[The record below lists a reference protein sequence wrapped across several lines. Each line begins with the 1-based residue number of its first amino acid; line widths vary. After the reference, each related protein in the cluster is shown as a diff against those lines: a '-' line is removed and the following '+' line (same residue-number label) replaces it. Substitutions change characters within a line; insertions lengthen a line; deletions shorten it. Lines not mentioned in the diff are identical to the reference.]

1 MTSGIKRELYAEIK
15 KHQKNI
21 PAIAIVG
28 ARQVG
33 KTTLAKELVDEKE
46 NTLFLD
52 LEKSSDREMI
62 KETEAFLNLHKGK
75 TICLD
80 EIQMMPDLFLSLR
93 NFINNNSDTK
103 FILLGS
109 ASPELLRQTAE
120 SLAGRIY
127 YFELSPFL
135 WTEIK
140 NQTDINTYRLRGG
153 MPLSILASTNEDAF
167 IWLRNYIKTFL
178 ERDLYNFGFNIPP
191 TTLNRLWTML
201 AHINGQVL
209 NYSQLSNSMGV
220 SNTTISNYIS
230 ILDNT
235 FMLRLLQ
242 PYHINIKKRLIK
254 APKIYFRDTGI
265 LHALLNI
272 ESFEELYSH
281 PVVGSSWEVTVIEN
295 IINKFKN
302 WNYFYYRTSNG
313 SEIDLILTKA
323 TKIIAIE
330 IKDSS
335 IPKLSKGFWNAIA
348 DINPTKAFV
357 IAQVSMPY
365 PLKNN
370 VMVYPLEEFLNRPID
385 E

>member
-1 MTSGIKRELYAEIK
+1 MTTSIKRELFSEIK

-33 KTTLAKELVDEKE
+33 KTTLAKELVAENE

-62 KETEAFLNLHKGK
+62 QETEAFLNLHKGK
-75 TICLD
+75 TICFD
-80 EIQMMPDLFLSLR
+80 EVQMMPDLFRSLR
-93 NFINNNSDTK
+93 NFIDNNSDTK

-140 NQTDINTYRLRGG
+140 QKTNLKTYQLRGG
-153 MPLSILASTNEDAF
+153 MPLSILAKTNEDAF
-167 IWLRNYIKTFL
+167 IWLQNFIKTFL
-178 ERDLYNFGFNIPP
+178 ERDLRNFGFNIPP

-209 NYSQLSNSMGV
+209 NYSQLANSMGV
-220 SNTTISNYIS
+220 SHTTINNYIS
-230 ILDNT
+230 ILENT
-235 FMLRLLQ
+235 FMLRILQ
-242 PYHINIKKRLIK
+242 PYHNNIKKRLIK

-265 LHALLNI
+265 LHTLLQLEN
-272 ESFEELYSH
+272 FEDLFTH
-281 PVVGSSWEVTVIEN
+281 PVYGTSWEVTVIEN
-295 IINKFKN
+295 IIHKFKN
-302 WNYFYYRTSNG
+302 WNYYYYRTSNG
-313 SEIDLILTKA
+313 SEIDLILTKGN
-323 TKIIAIE
+323 KKIAIE
-330 IKDSS
+330 IKASS
-335 IPKLSKGFWNAIA
+335 IPKVTAGFWNALE
-348 DINPTKAFV
+348 DLKVDKAYI

-365 PLKNN
+365 PLKNK
-370 VMVYPLEEFLNRPID
+370 VMVYPLDEFLALEND
-385 E
+385 

>member
-1 MTSGIKRELYAEIK
+1 MTTSIKRELFSEIK

-33 KTTLAKELVDEKE
+33 KTTLAKELVAENE

-52 LEKSSDREMI
+52 LEKSSNREMI

-75 TICLD
+75 TICFD
-80 EIQMMPDLFLSLR
+80 EVQMMPDLFLSLR
-93 NFINNNSDTK
+93 NFIDNNSDTK

-140 NQTDINTYRLRGG
+140 QRTDLKTYQLRGG
-153 MPLSILASTNEDAF
+153 MPLSILAKTNEDAF
-167 IWLRNYIKTFL
+167 IWLQNFIKTFL
-178 ERDLYNFGFNIPP
+178 ERDLRNFGFNIPP

-209 NYSQLSNSMGV
+209 NYSQLANSMGV
-220 SNTTISNYIS
+220 SHTTINNYIS
-230 ILDNT
+230 ILENT
-235 FMLRLLQ
+235 FMLRILQ
-242 PYHINIKKRLIK
+242 PYHNNIKKRVIK

-265 LHALLNI
+265 LHTLLQLEN
-272 ESFEELYSH
+272 FEDLFTH
-281 PVVGSSWEVTVIEN
+281 PVYGTSWEVTVIEN
-295 IINKFKN
+295 IIHKFKN
-302 WNYFYYRTSNG
+302 WKYYYYRTSNG
-313 SEIDLILTKA
+313 SEIDLILTKGN
-323 TKIIAIE
+323 KKIAIE
-330 IKDSS
+330 IKASS
-335 IPKLSKGFWNAIA
+335 IPKVTAGFWNALE
-348 DINPTKAFV
+348 DLKVDKAYI

-365 PLKNN
+365 PLKNE
-370 VMVYPLEEFLNRPID
+370 VMVYPLDEFLTLEND
-385 E
+385 

>member
-1 MTSGIKRELYAEIK
+1 MTTNIKRELFSEIK

-33 KTTLAKELVDEKE
+33 KTTLAKELVAENE

-75 TICLD
+75 TICFD
-80 EIQMMPDLFLSLR
+80 EVQMMPDLFLSLR
-93 NFINNNSDTK
+93 NFIDNNSDTK

-140 NQTDINTYRLRGG
+140 QKTDLKTYQLRGG
-153 MPLSILASTNEDAF
+153 MPLSILAKTNEDAF
-167 IWLRNYIKTFL
+167 IWLQNFIKTFL
-178 ERDLYNFGFNIPP
+178 ERDLRNFGFNIPP

-209 NYSQLSNSMGV
+209 NYSQLANSMGV
-220 SNTTISNYIS
+220 SHTTINNYIS
-230 ILDNT
+230 ILENT
-235 FMLRLLQ
+235 FMLRILQ
-242 PYHINIKKRLIK
+242 PYHNNIKKRLIK

-265 LHALLNI
+265 LHSLLQLEN
-272 ESFEELYSH
+272 FEDLYTH
-281 PVVGSSWEVTVIEN
+281 PVYGTSWEVTVIEN
-295 IINKFKN
+295 IIHKFKN
-302 WNYFYYRTSNG
+302 WNYYYYRTSNG
-313 SEIDLILTKA
+313 SEIDLILTRGNK
-323 TKIIAIE
+323 KIAIE
-330 IKDSS
+330 IKASS
-335 IPKLSKGFWNAIA
+335 IPKVTVGFWNALE
-348 DINPTKAFV
+348 DLKVDKAYI

-365 PLKNN
+365 PLKNK
-370 VMVYPLEEFLNRPID
+370 VMVYPLDEFLTLEND
-385 E
+385 

>member
-1 MTSGIKRELYAEIK
+1 MTSVVKRELYAEIK

-21 PAIAIVG
+21 PAIVIVG

-33 KTTLAKELVDEKE
+33 KTTLAKELAATDE

-52 LEKSSDREMI
+52 LEKSSDKEMV

-75 TICLD
+75 TICFD
-80 EIQMMPDLFLSLR
+80 EVQMMPDLFLSLR
-93 NFINNNSDTK
+93 NFIDNNSDTK

-109 ASPELLRQTAE
+109 ASPELLRQSSE

-135 WTEIK
+135 WMEIK
-140 NQTDINTYRLRGG
+140 DQTDMNTYQLRGG
-153 MPLSILASTNEDAF
+153 MPLSILALKNEDAF

-178 ERDLYNFGFNIPP
+178 ERDLHNFGFNIPP
-191 TTLNRLWTML
+191 TTLNRLWIML
-201 AHINGQVL
+201 AHINGQTL
-209 NYSQLSNSMGV
+209 NYSQLANSMGI

-230 ILDNT
+230 ILENT

-242 PYHINIKKRLIK
+242 PYYINIKKRIIK

-265 LHALLNI
+265 LHTLLNI
-272 ESFEELYSH
+272 ESFEELYIH
-281 PVVGSSWEVTVIEN
+281 PVYGSSWEVTVIEN
-295 IINKFKN
+295 IIYKFKN
-302 WNYFYYRTSNG
+302 WKSYYYRTSNG
-313 SEIDLILTKA
+313 SEIDLILTKG

-330 IKDSS
+330 IKASS
-335 IPKLSKGFWNAIA
+335 IPKLSKGFWNAIV
-348 DINPTKAFV
+348 DINPTKAYV

-370 VMVYPLEEFLNRPID
+370 VMVYPLAEFLNQPID

>member
-1 MTSGIKRELYAEIK
+1 MTLGIKRELYAEIK

-21 PAIAIVG
+21 SAIAIVG

-33 KTTLAKELVDEKE
+33 KTTLAKELVAEKE

-62 KETEAFLNLHKGK
+62 QETEAFLNLHKGK
-75 TICLD
+75 TICFD
-80 EIQMMPDLFLSLR
+80 EVQMMPDLFLSLR
-93 NFINNNSDTK
+93 NFIDNNSNTK

-140 NQTDINTYRLRGG
+140 KRTDMNTYRLRGG
-153 MPLSILASTNEDAF
+153 MPLSILALKNEDAF

-191 TTLNRLWTML
+191 TTLNRLWIML

-209 NYSQLSNSMGV
+209 NYSQLANSMGI

-230 ILDNT
+230 ILENT

-242 PYHINIKKRLIK
+242 PYHNNIKKRLIK

-265 LHALLNI
+265 LHTLLQL
-272 ESFEELYSH
+272 ESFEDLFTH
-281 PVVGSSWEVTVIEN
+281 PVYGSSWEVTVIEN
-295 IINKFKN
+295 IIHKFKH
-302 WNYFYYRTSNG
+302 WNYYYYRTSNG

-330 IKDSS
+330 IKASS
-335 IPKLSKGFWNAIA
+335 IPKVSKGFWNAIA
-348 DINPTKAFV
+348 DINPTKTYV
-357 IAQVSMPY
+357 IAQVTMPY

-370 VMVYPLEEFLNRPID
+370 VMVYPLEEFLIQPID

>member
-1 MTSGIKRELYAEIK
+1 MTISIKRELFSEIK

-33 KTTLAKELVDEKE
+33 KTTLAKELVVENE

-75 TICLD
+75 TICFD
-80 EIQMMPDLFLSLR
+80 EVQMMPDLFLSLR
-93 NFINNNSDTK
+93 NFIDNNSDTK

-140 NQTDINTYRLRGG
+140 QKTDLKTYQLRGG
-153 MPLSILASTNEDAF
+153 MPLSILAKTNEDAF
-167 IWLRNYIKTFL
+167 IWLQNFIKTFL
-178 ERDLYNFGFNIPP
+178 ERDLRNFGFNIPP

-209 NYSQLSNSMGV
+209 NYSQLANSMGV
-220 SNTTISNYIS
+220 SHTTINNYIS
-230 ILDNT
+230 ILENT
-235 FMLRLLQ
+235 FMLRILQ
-242 PYHINIKKRLIK
+242 PYHNNIKKRLIK

-265 LHALLNI
+265 LHTLLQLEN
-272 ESFEELYSH
+272 FEDLFTH
-281 PVVGSSWEVTVIEN
+281 PVYGTSWEVTVIEN
-295 IINKFKN
+295 IIHKFKN
-302 WNYFYYRTSNG
+302 WNYYYYRTSNG
-313 SEIDLILTKA
+313 SEIDLILTKGN
-323 TKIIAIE
+323 KKIAIE
-330 IKDSS
+330 IKASS
-335 IPKLSKGFWNAIA
+335 IPKVTVGFWNALA
-348 DINPTKAFV
+348 DLKVDKAYI

-365 PLKNN
+365 PLKNK
-370 VMVYPLEEFLNRPID
+370 VMVYPLDEFLTLEND
-385 E
+385 

>member
-1 MTSGIKRELYAEIK
+1 MTASIKRELFSEIK

-33 KTTLAKELVDEKE
+33 KTTLAKELVAENE

-75 TICLD
+75 TICFD
-80 EIQMMPDLFLSLR
+80 EVQMMPDLFLSLR
-93 NFINNNSDTK
+93 NFIDNNSDTK

-140 NQTDINTYRLRGG
+140 QRTDLKTYQLRGG
-153 MPLSILASTNEDAF
+153 MPLSILAKTNEDAF
-167 IWLRNYIKTFL
+167 IWLQNFIKTFL
-178 ERDLYNFGFNIPP
+178 ERDLRNFGFNIPP

-209 NYSQLSNSMGV
+209 NYSQLANSMGV
-220 SNTTISNYIS
+220 SHTTINNYIS
-230 ILDNT
+230 ILENT
-235 FMLRLLQ
+235 FMLRILQ
-242 PYHINIKKRLIK
+242 PYHNNIKKRVIK

-265 LHALLNI
+265 LHTLLQLEN
-272 ESFEELYSH
+272 FEDLFTH
-281 PVVGSSWEVTVIEN
+281 PVYGTSWEVTVIEN
-295 IINKFKN
+295 IIHKFKN
-302 WNYFYYRTSNG
+302 WKYYYYRTSNG
-313 SEIDLILTKA
+313 SEIDLILTKGN
-323 TKIIAIE
+323 KKIAIE
-330 IKDSS
+330 IKASS
-335 IPKLSKGFWNAIA
+335 IPKVTAGFWNALE
-348 DINPTKAFV
+348 DLKVDKAYI

-365 PLKNN
+365 PLKNE
-370 VMVYPLEEFLNRPID
+370 VMVYPLDEFLTLEND
-385 E
+385 